1 MTWAIDNG
9 DLLWD
14 TLVEHL
20 QLTLPPIALTLVL
33 TVLLAWVVDRF
44 GRIAGPIATLSALL
58 YAIPSLALFLV
69 IPAVIGTA
77 LRSSTNVVIALT
89 IYGLALLVPTTI
101 SALRVSDAA
110 IVDASVAIGLD
121 RSRLFREVKL
131 PLAGPTILAG
141 LRVVSA
147 STISLATLGSILGI
161 AGLGR
166 LFTDGFQRGLQE
178 EIVAGIVLTV
188 VLALV
193 VDALLLAIAWVVM
206 PWTRRTDRMRR
217 SAALEARA

>member
-1 MTWAIDNG
+1 
-9 DLLWD
+9 
-14 TLVEHL
+14 
-20 QLTLPPIALTLVL
+20 
-33 TVLLAWVVDRF
+33 
-44 GRIAGPIATLSALL
+44 
-58 YAIPSLALFLV
+58 V
-69 IPAVIGTA
+69 IPAVIGTE
-77 LRSSTNVVIALT
+77 LRSATNVVIALT

-110 IVDASVAIGLD
+110 IVDASVAIGFD

-131 PLAGPTILAG
+131 PLVGPTILAG

-193 VDALLLAIAWVVM
+193 VDAVLLAVAWILM
-206 PWTRRTDRMRR
+206 PWTRGTGRMRR
-217 SAALEARA
+217 SPALEARA